1 MSQRPIELPDDHA
14 IAGDRDGRND
24 RDSSSLNEQPRPR
37 ELVER
42 FAMRPVFLTV
52 AVAAATAVAA
62 PLFVQAQGVPQTVQ
76 LTKVDVIKVA
86 TGFRAS
92 KVIGSS
98 VVNDAGETVGRVDD
112 VIIAEEGK
120 APFVVLAVGGFL
132 GIGDKLVVLPYQ
144 QLKTMD
150 RKIVMPGATKEALK
164 DLPTFKYAPD

>member
-1 MSQRPIELPDDHA
+1 
-14 IAGDRDGRND
+14 
-24 RDSSSLNEQPRPR
+24 
-37 ELVER
+37 
-42 FAMRPVFLTV
+42 MRLVFLTV
-52 AVAAATAVAA
+52 AVAAATALAA
-62 PLFVQAQGVPQTVQ
+62 PILGNAQGVPQTVQ

-98 VVNDAGETVGRVDD
+98 VVNDAGDTVGKVDD

>member
-1 MSQRPIELPDDHA
+1 
-14 IAGDRDGRND
+14 
-24 RDSSSLNEQPRPR
+24 
-37 ELVER
+37 
-42 FAMRPVFLTV
+42 MRLVFLTV

-98 VVNDAGETVGRVDD
+98 VVNDAGDTVGRVDD

-132 GIGDKLVVLPYQ
+132 GIGDKLFAVPWNALT
-144 QLKTMD
+144 LDAD
-150 RKIVMPGATKEALK
+150 RKCFVLDATKESFERAPGFDK
-164 DLPTFKYAPD
+164 DHWPSMADQQWAGEVHDFYGVRPYWSNISRDI